1 MATLP
6 KLPTK
11 PTAGIRNYSY
21 PGDLIADGR
30 LFYTQIQLIKY
41 NPDIGTLKGARTPQG
56 GIILPIPKKINEAQT
71 LDWSAVSATSLA
83 MSGAT
88 SLSLYAGRGMGAGG
102 AISTLATF
110 AGPAAQIGMAE
121 LGISVNPFL
130 WMLFK
135 SPNFKEH
142 TFSWTFTP
150 SNPQE
155 TETIRAIIRQLK
167 KQSLPGVTGTLFE
180 GVNTLYT
187 YPNIAL
193 IKFMPNDYFTFKIK
207 PCAVAAVQVDYSG
220 GGGPSFFKDGS
231 PTVVNLTVS
240 FKEIELWTQEDFK

>member
-1 MATLP
+1 MARLP
-6 KLPTK
+6 ILPTK
-11 PTAGIRNYSY
+11 PTAGKRNLTY
-21 PGDLIADGR
+21 PGDLIANGR
-30 LFYTQIQLIKY
+30 QFYTQIEFIKY
-41 NPDIGTLKGARTPQG
+41 TPKSTDDGGEKRVPQG
-56 GIILPIPKKINEAQT
+56 GMTLPLPKKINESHT
-71 LDWSAVSATSLA
+71 LNWEAVSATSMAGSALVQTFGQRTA
-83 MSGAT
+83 GTVGNVANAIASGAQII
-88 SLSLYAGRGMGAGG
+88 GAEVGL
-102 AISTLATF
+102 AI
-110 AGPAAQIGMAE
+110 
-121 LGISVNPFL
+121 NPFL

-150 SNPQE
+150 HDPQE
-155 TETIRAIIRQLK
+155 TETVRAIIRYFK
-167 KQSLPGVTGTLFE
+167 FNSSPSLAAAR
-180 GVNTLYT
+180 TLYQ
-187 YPNIAL
+187 YPQIAL